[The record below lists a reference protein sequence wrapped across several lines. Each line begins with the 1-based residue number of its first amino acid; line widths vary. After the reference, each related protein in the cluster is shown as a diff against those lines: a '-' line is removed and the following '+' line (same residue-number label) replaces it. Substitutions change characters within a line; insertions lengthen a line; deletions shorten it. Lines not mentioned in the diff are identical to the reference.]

1 MRARRSGVVANLG
14 FIGGWL
20 GVPAAGLYCASKAAI
35 AVFTESLRKEVQS
48 LGIEVTAIGPG
59 YVRTNFLSSGHHKSR
74 AANVIVDYKSSIKD
88 NMAGLAAYN
97 RKQTGDPA
105 KRAQIIVKALTKTGH
120 SQDVS
125 PTMHQ
130 LVEGLRS
137 LVESEVELSNLA
149 KEMFEQE
156 ITGQN
161 ADIVPAKRPRVQ
173 NFQDL
178 LKALDDLLVRA
189 PDSAL
194 DFMMRSGRRDSRS
207 EFQKVFVCDPSK
219 EHWGY
224 RSFDDFF
231 TRKLRAGARPI
242 ASPMDSSVITH
253 PCEACPYQIDIS
265 IRAREPFC
273 IKGQHYSLQDIL
285 AGHAFTSV
293 FTGGTIYQG
302 YLRAGGYHR
311 YHCPVDGYIRAI
323 HHIPGL
329 YFPRPQKEEDFTL
342 LEFVASQNL
351 LAQMSTRA
359 LIFIQADNPDIGLM
373 CVVPVGMNEVSTCE
387 VTVRERQRVAKGDEL
402 GMFHYGGSTHC
413 IIFRPGVLLDFDLH
427 GERLGSQ
434 SGVVPVN
441 AKIAKVLTR

>member
-1 MRARRSGVVANLG
+1 
-14 FIGGWL
+14 
-20 GVPAAGLYCASKAAI
+20 
-35 AVFTESLRKEVQS
+35 
-48 LGIEVTAIGPG
+48 
-59 YVRTNFLSSGHHKSR
+59 
-74 AANVIVDYKSSIKD
+74 
-88 NMAGLAAYN
+88 
-97 RKQTGDPA
+97 
-105 KRAQIIVKALTKTGH
+105 
-120 SQDVS
+120 
-125 PTMHQ
+125 MHQ

-189 PDSAL
+189 PEYDGGGLGLIGLPFMTIFNWPLGTKSGAKFMENASVNDQIRKILTEWNSFLASKASVYVLNDSPTGWFCSSAL

-253 PCEACPYQIDIS
+253 PCEACPYQIDTS
-265 IRAREPFC
+265 IRAREPFY

-311 YHCPVDGYIRAI
+311 YHCPIDGYIRAI